1 MNRYMYPIHG
11 SMATA
16 IAAVAIMLCM
26 TGCLSTYLNDKT
38 SGADGKTSKE
48 VTFYRGGLITST
60 TMDSA
65 EVNYNGVK
73 AKLGNYSNKGDAEM
87 GDVITAGIIGGI
99 LAYGTG
105 GTSAVGSG
113 VLAGISKARKAQAA
127 PQPDVTAAEPE
138 GPPGEA
144 VPAPTVSAADVAPGK
159 IAVVVIGDRAKCGLC
174 RALWQPGFEATVESR
189 LPSVDVIDA
198 DLRDGPGLYSKYR
211 PKGSFGYPFT
221 QVFGLD
227 GKLIGSFEA
236 RGMNVEQFTA
246 KVVEICPDC
255 AAK

>member
-11 SMATA
+11 IMAVSA
-16 IAAVAIMLCM
+16 AAVMLCM

-113 VLAGISKARKAQAA
+113 VLAGITKARKAQGA

-211 PKGSFGYPFT
+211 PKGSFGYPFA

-246 KVVEICPDC
+246 KIAEICPDC

>member
-1 MNRYMYPIHG
+1 MNRYMYSIRG

-16 IAAVAIMLCM
+16 IAAAAVMICM

-38 SGADGKTSKE
+38 AGADGKTTKE
-48 VTFYRGGLITST
+48 VTFYRGGFVTST

-73 AKLGNYSNKGDAEM
+73 AKLGNYSSKGDAEM

-113 VLAGISKARKAQAA
+113 VLAGISKARKAQAVT
-127 PQPDVTAAEPE
+127 QTDVTTAEPE

-159 IAVVVIGDRAKCGLC
+159 IAVVVIGDRSKCGLC

-189 LPSVDVIDA
+189 LLSVDVIDA

-246 KVVEICPDC
+246 KIAEICPDC

>member
-1 MNRYMYPIHG
+1 MNRYKGSIHG
-11 SMATA
+11 IMAVSA
-16 IAAVAIMLCM
+16 AAVMLCM

-38 SGADGKTSKE
+38 AGADGKTSKE

-73 AKLGNYSNKGDAEM
+73 AKLGNYSSKGDAEM

-113 VLAGISKARKAQAA
+113 VLDGISKARKAQAA

-138 GPPGEA
+138 GSPGEA
-144 VPAPTVSAADVAPGK
+144 VPAPTVSAADVVAGK
-159 IAVVVIGDRAKCGLC
+159 TAVVVIGDRAKCGLC
-174 RALWQPGFEATVESR
+174 RALWQPGFEESVEKAM
-189 LPSVDVIDA
+189 PQVDVIDA
-198 DLRDGPGLYSKYR
+198 DLIDGPALYSKYR
-211 PKGSFGYPFT
+211 PKGSFLYPLA
-221 QVFGLD
+221 QVYGAD
-227 GKLIGSFEA
+227 GKLLGSFVA
-236 RGMNVEQFTA
+236 RGMGVEQFTA
-246 KVVEICPDC
+246 KIAEICPDC

>member
-1 MNRYMYPIHG
+1 MNRYKYPIHG
-11 SMATA
+11 IMAVSA
-16 IAAVAIMLCM
+16 AAVMLCM

-38 SGADGKTSKE
+38 AGADGKTSKE

-113 VLAGISKARKAQAA
+113 VLAGISKARKAQAE

-144 VPAPTVSAADVAPGK
+144 TPAPIVSAADVAPGK
-159 IAVVVIGDRAKCGLC
+159 IAVVVIGDRSKCGLC
-174 RALWQPGFEATVESR
+174 RALWQPGFEESVEKAM
-189 LPSVDVIDA
+189 PQVDVIDA
-198 DLRDGPGLYSKYR
+198 DLRDGTALYDKYR
-211 PKGSFGYPFT
+211 PKGSFLYPLA
-221 QVFGLD
+221 QVYGAD
-227 GKLIGSFEA
+227 GKLLGSFVA
-236 RGMNVEQFTA
+236 RGMGVEQFTA
-246 KVVEICPDC
+246 KVAEICPDC

>member
-1 MNRYMYPIHG
+1 MNRYKGPAHG
-11 SMATA
+11 IMAVSA
-16 IAAVAIMLCM
+16 AAVMLCM

-38 SGADGKTSKE
+38 AGADGKTTKE
-48 VTFYRGGLITST
+48 VTFYRGGFVTST

-105 GTSAVGSG
+105 GTSAIGSG
-113 VLAGISKARKAQAA
+113 VLAGITKARKAQAA
-127 PQPDVTAAEPE
+127 AQPDVTKAEPE
-138 GPPGEA
+138 SSPGEA
-144 VPAPTVSAADVAPGK
+144 TPVPQVSTSDVAAGK
-159 IAVVVIGDRAKCGLC
+159 TAVVVIGDRSTCGLC
-174 RALWQPGFEATVESR
+174 RALWQPGFEESVETAM
-189 LPSVDVIDA
+189 PQVDVVDA
-198 DLRDGPGLYSKYR
+198 DLIDGPALYSKYR
-211 PKGSFGYPFT
+211 PKGSFLYPLA
-221 QVFGLD
+221 QVYGAD
-227 GKLIGSFEA
+227 GKLIGSFVA

-246 KVVEICPDC
+246 KVREICPDC